1 MPVKHMLLGAV
12 LMFLAAAPMGL
23 QAQEPLKPVKLITA
37 EAGKIDKTRQFFG
50 QVVARQTVD
59 LAFQVSGQIVELPVI
74 EGAMIKKGDLIAQ
87 LDLESF
93 ELALEQAQ
101 LQEEQAERTLDR
113 LKQLSARTA
122 SQVQID
128 DTATELALA
137 KVAVKNAEYALKHAT
152 LLAPFDALV
161 ANRELANF
169 TTITAGTPVV
179 RLHDMSEVGIEVDV
193 PEILFLG
200 LDQSEN
206 FNIQARFPASDTLY
220 PLRLREFEAETTKV
234 GQSFRVTLGMDP
246 PEGVR
251 ILPGAS
257 VTVIASVPGVDPGGV
272 LLPKQAVF
280 IDENG
285 DPAVM
290 VFSPADAEEGQ
301 VNKLLVEVAPAQENA
316 VLVTSGIA
324 AGTEIVAAG
333 GAALTDGQPVR
344 RFAGFGN

>member
-1 MPVKHMLLGAV
+1 MPVKHTLLGAV

-23 QAQEPLKPVKLITA
+23 HAQEPLKPVKLITA

-74 EGAMIKKGDLIAQ
+74 EGAMIKQGDLIAQ

-101 LQEEQAERTLDR
+101 LQEEQAARTLDR
-113 LKQLSARTA
+113 LRQLSARTA

-200 LDQSEN
+200 LDQSED

-234 GQSFRVTLGMDP
+234 GQSFRVTLGMDA

-257 VTVIASVPGVDPGGV
+257 VTVIASVPAADPGGV

-290 VFSPADAEEGQ
+290 AFSPTDAEEGQ
-301 VNKLLVEVAPAQENA
+301 VNKLLVEVAPAQENE

-324 AGTEIVAAG
+324 PGTEVVAAG
-333 GAALTDGQPVR
+333 GAALKDGQAVR

>member
-1 MPVKHMLLGAV
+1 MPVKHMLLGSV
-12 LMFLAAAPMGL
+12 LALLAFAPMSL

-37 EAGKIDKTRQFFG
+37 EAGNPDRTRQFFG

-59 LAFQVSGQIVELPVI
+59 LAFQVPGQIVEFPVI
-74 EGAMIKKGDLIAQ
+74 EGTSIAQGELIAQ

-93 ELALEQAQ
+93 ELSLEQAQ
-101 LQEEQAERTLDR
+101 LQKEQAERNLDR
-113 LKQLSARTA
+113 LERLSSRTA

-128 DTATELALA
+128 DTATALSLA

-161 ANRELANF
+161 ATREVANF
-169 TTITAGTPVV
+169 TTTSAGTPVV
-179 RLHDMSEVGIEVDV
+179 RLHDMSEIRVEVDV

-200 LDQSEN
+200 LDQSDD
-206 FNIQARFPASDTLY
+206 FTISARFPSSDVLY
-220 PLRLREFEAETTKV
+220 PLDLREFNAETSKV
-234 GQSFRVTLGMDP
+234 GQSFRVTLGMNP
-246 PEGVR
+246 PEGLR

-257 VTVIASVPGVDPGGV
+257 VTVIASVPGADTGGI
-272 LLPKQAVF
+272 LLPKQAIF
-280 IDENG
+280 IDDNG

-290 VFSPADAEEGQ
+290 AFTPKEAEEGH
-301 VNKLLVEVAPAQENA
+301 VNKLLVQVVPAQGND

-324 AGTEIVAAG
+324 PGTEVVAAG
-333 GAALTDGQPVR
+333 GAALKDGQAVR